1 MTRKQW
7 ESMIAKF
14 LVGKT
19 IKSARYLNDAEME
32 SWGFDRSPVIIEFE
46 DGSWF
51 CPMRDDEGN
60 DGGSLATSDK
70 NLPVIPVI

>member
-14 LVGKT
+14 LVGKK

-32 SWGFDRSPVIIEFE
+32 TCGVHRSPVIIEFE

-51 CPMRDDEGN
+51 FPMRDDEGN